1 MAHNARRPDPPARR
15 TCHLIDPARRPRSHS
30 TRLLQRMTQADPSG
44 SDENGFPNVEDS
56 LRDQM
61 LALLPNLRAFALS
74 LTNDPTRADDLVQD
88 TILRAWARIDQFER
102 GTNLGA
108 WLFTILRNRF
118 YTEHRKRKR
127 EVEDPNGVY
136 GERLIVM
143 PSQEAGLEM
152 AEFRMALARLSVR
165 QREALLLIGAEGL
178 SYDEAALIQC
188 VSVGT
193 VKSRVHRARSQLAD
207 LLQIGDWHEIGPDRM
222 MKAALQGSAAMAS

>member
-1 MAHNARRPDPPARR
+1 
-15 TCHLIDPARRPRSHS
+15 
-30 TRLLQRMTQADPSG
+30 
-44 SDENGFPNVEDS
+44 
-56 LRDQM
+56 M

-88 TILRAWARIDQFER
+88 TLLRAWARIDQFER

-118 YTEHRKRKR
+118 YTDHRKRKR
-127 EVEDPNGVY
+127 EVEDPDGAH
-136 GERLIVM
+136 GKRLIVM
-143 PSQEAGLEM
+143 PSQEASLEM
-152 AEFRMALARLSVR
+152 AEFRRALARLSVR

-178 SYDEAALIQC
+178 SYEEAALIQC

-207 LLQIGDWHEIGPDRM
+207 LLQIEDWHEIGPDRV
-222 MKAALQGSAAMAS
+222 MKAALQEPAAMAS